1 MSCKAGQRHHPIRIR
16 QPCLT
21 EDLPGCGRPAYPL
34 DVCLK
39 VPDLSAWRN
48 TASGVSGVHVFDSG
62 LSGPDL
68 VIVGMVHG
76 NEYAGGHA
84 LEILR
89 QNNPVPHTGRLTL
102 ILANLAAFDR
112 FEANAPMASRYLTED
127 LNRLWHP
134 SRLNGSERS
143 SELDRARQIL
153 PFIERAD
160 LLLDLHSTLW
170 PSEPVFIVPPRRR
183 SSDFACV
190 LASEEQPAALVVTDL
205 GHQGGSRLVEYSRFM
220 AVGGTGRACLL
231 EAGLHWRSETVDM
244 MVKVSERFLKDAMR
258 IHFQGRETD
267 TKQPAEM
274 AVVTDNVLARSADF
288 RFVEP
293 WVGNTCIPNA
303 GTVIARD
310 GHDLICT
317 PYDKCLLIVPNL
329 RPRQGQLAV
338 RLARRT
344 AVHLNS

>member
-1 MSCKAGQRHHPIRIR
+1 MSCKAGQRHHPIRVR
-16 QPCLT
+16 QPRLM
-21 EDLPGCGRPAYPL
+21 EDLPGCGRPVYPL
-34 DVCLK
+34 TVRLLP
-39 VPDLSAWRN
+39 PDLSAWR
-48 TASGVSGVHVFDSG
+48 ASLSGPPGVLVFDSG
-62 LSGPDL
+62 KNGPEV
-68 VIVGMVHG
+68 VITGMIHG
-76 NEYAGGHA
+76 NEYAGGHT

-89 QNNPVPHTGRLTL
+89 QGNPVPSVGRLTL
-102 ILANLAAFDR
+102 ILANLEAFDS
-112 FEANAPMASRYLTED
+112 FDPINPMESRYLSED

-134 SRLNGSERS
+134 SRLTSMES
-143 SELDRARQIL
+143 SQELQRAREIL
-153 PFIERAD
+153 PYIERAD

-183 SSDFACV
+183 SSDLACT
-190 LASEEQPAALVVTDL
+190 LAAEEVPEALVLTDL
-205 GHQGGSRLVEYSRFM
+205 GHHGGSRLIEHPRFM
-220 AVGGTGRACLL
+220 ATGGTGRACLL
-231 EAGLHWRSETVDM
+231 EAGLHWEPATVDM
-244 MVKVSERFLKDAMR
+244 MVEISRLFLKNAME
-258 IHFQGRETD
+258 IHFQERKGD
-267 TKQPAEM
+267 TSRPAEM

>member
-16 QPCLT
+16 QPRLT

-34 DVCLK
+34 NVCLDP
-39 VPDLSAWRN
+39 PDLSAWRN
-48 TASGVSGVHVFDSG
+48 PPSGIPGVQIFDSG
-62 LSGPDL
+62 QSGPDL
-68 VIVGMVHG
+68 VITGMVHG

-89 QNNPVPHTGRLTL
+89 QSHPVPLTGRLTL
-102 ILANLAAFDR
+102 VLANLEAFDR
-112 FEANAPMASRYLTED
+112 FDRTAPMTSRYLTED
-127 LNRLWHP
+127 LNRLWHS
-134 SRLNGSERS
+134 SRLKSDEHS
-143 SELDRARQIL
+143 SELDRAREIL
-153 PFIERAD
+153 PFLERAD

-170 PSEPVFIVPPRRR
+170 PSDPVFIVPPRRR
-183 SSDFACV
+183 SSDFACI
-190 LASEEQPAALVVTDL
+190 LASEEDPAALVLTDL
-205 GHQGGSRLVEYSRFM
+205 GHHGGSRLIEHSRFM
-220 AVGGTGRACLL
+220 AIGGTGRACLL
-231 EAGLHWRSETVDM
+231 EAGLHWQPETVDM
-244 MVKVSERFLKDAMR
+244 MVRISERFLKDAMR
-258 IHFQGRETD
+258 IHFQGRGTD

-274 AVVTDNVLARSADF
+274 AVVTDNVMARSADF

-293 WVGNTCIPNA
+293 WIGNTCIPNA

-329 RPRQGQLAV
+329 CPRQGQLAV

>member
-16 QPCLT
+16 QPRLT

-34 DVCLK
+34 NVCLK
-39 VPDLSAWRN
+39 APDLSAWR
-48 TASGVSGVHVFDSG
+48 APAAGIPGIQIFDSG

-68 VIVGMVHG
+68 VITGMVHG

-89 QNNPVPHTGRLTL
+89 RSNPVPLTGRLTL
-102 ILANLAAFDR
+102 LLANLEAFDR
-112 FEANAPMASRYLTED
+112 FDQAAPMNSRYLTED

-134 SRLNGSERS
+134 SRLQSDEHSR
-143 SELDRARQIL
+143 ELDRAREIL

-170 PSEPVFIVPPRRR
+170 PSDPVFIVPPRRR
-183 SSDFACV
+183 SSDFACI
-190 LASEEQPAALVVTDL
+190 LASEEHPAALVLTDL
-205 GHQGGSRLVEYSRFM
+205 GHHGGSRLIEHPRFM
-220 AVGGTGRACLL
+220 AIGGTGRACLL
-231 EAGLHWRSETVDM
+231 EAGLHWQPETVEM
-244 MVKVSERFLKDAMR
+244 MVKISERFLKDAMR
-258 IHFQGRETD
+258 IHFQGRGTD

-274 AVVTDNVLARSADF
+274 AVVTDNVMARSADF

>member
-1 MSCKAGQRHHPIRIR
+1 MSCKAGQRHHLIRIR
-16 QPCLT
+16 QPRLT

-34 DVCLK
+34 DVCLEA
-39 VPDLSAWRN
+39 PDLAAWRN
-48 TASGVSGVHVFDSG
+48 PASGISGVQIFDSG
-62 LSGPDL
+62 LRGPDL

-89 QNNPVPHTGRLTL
+89 QSNPVPLTGRLTL
-102 ILANLAAFDR
+102 ILANLEAFDR
-112 FEANAPMASRYLTED
+112 FDQVAPMNSRYLTED

-134 SRLNGSERS
+134 SRLQSDEYS
-143 SELDRARQIL
+143 SELDRAREIL

-170 PSEPVFIVPPRRR
+170 PSDPVFIVPPRRR
-183 SSDFACV
+183 SSDFACI
-190 LASEEQPAALVVTDL
+190 LASEEHPAALVLTDL
-205 GHQGGSRLVEYSRFM
+205 GHHGGSRLIEHPRFM
-220 AVGGTGRACLL
+220 AIGGTGRACLL
-231 EAGLHWRSETVDM
+231 EAGLHWQPETVEM
-244 MVKVSERFLKDAMR
+244 MVKISERFLKDSMR
-258 IHFQGRETD
+258 IHFQGRGTD

-274 AVVTDNVLARSADF
+274 AVVTDNVMARSADF
-288 RFVEP
+288 KFVEP

-310 GHDLICT
+310 GPDLICT

-329 RPRQGQLAV
+329 RPRRGQLAV